1 LDGVI
6 FMAIFRK
13 VHTSFWSD
21 TFISDLDKDKKLF
34 YLYILTNERTTQC
47 GIYEIS
53 KKQISFDLGYSIDTV
68 CKLLQY
74 FIKLGKI
81 RYNEQTKELAVGN
94 WLKYNGST
102 SPKVKSCIDKEFAKV
117 KDRVLIEYIYSI
129 DTHPQEEEEQ
139 EEEQEEEEEQERER
153 KSELFYKVAGHLKL
167 TFEEFAKLKQFGYT
181 DTEIILK
188 LEAIENST
196 NNKNYKS
203 YFLTAKNWLIKD
215 YGIRK
220 VAQNTEPIL
229 DF

>member
-1 LDGVI
+1 MDGVI

-139 EEEQEEEEEQERER
+139 EEEQEEEREK
-153 KSELFYKVAGHLKL
+153 KSESFYKIAGHLKL

-215 YGIRK
+215 YGIRQ

>member
-1 LDGVI
+1 
-6 FMAIFRK
+6 MAIFRK

-139 EEEQEEEEEQERER
+139 EEEQEEEREK
-153 KSELFYKVAGHLKL
+153 KSESFYKVAGHLKL

-215 YGIRK
+215 YGIRQ

>member
-1 LDGVI
+1 
-6 FMAIFRK
+6 MAIFRK

-102 SPKVKSCIDKEFAKV
+102 SPKVKSCIDKEFSKV

-129 DTHPQEEEEQ
+129 DTHPQEEEE
-139 EEEQEEEEEQERER
+139 EEEEQERER
-153 KSELFYKVAGHLKL
+153 KSESFYKVAGHLKL

-196 NNKNYKS
+196 RNKNYKS
-203 YFLTAKNWLIKD
+203 YFLTVKNWLIKD

-220 VAQNTEPIL
+220 VSQNTEIIL

>member
-1 LDGVI
+1 
-6 FMAIFRK
+6 MAIFRK

-102 SPKVKSCIDKEFAKV
+102 SPKVKSCIDKEFSKV
-117 KDRVLIEYIYSI
+117 
-129 DTHPQEEEEQ
+129 
-139 EEEQEEEEEQERER
+139 
-153 KSELFYKVAGHLKL
+153 
-167 TFEEFAKLKQFGYT
+167 
-181 DTEIILK
+181 
-188 LEAIENST
+188 
-196 NNKNYKS
+196 
-203 YFLTAKNWLIKD
+203 
-215 YGIRK
+215 
-220 VAQNTEPIL
+220 
-229 DF
+229 

>member
-1 LDGVI
+1 
-6 FMAIFRK
+6 MAIFRK

-139 EEEQEEEEEQERER
+139 EEEQEEERE
-153 KSELFYKVAGHLKL
+153 KNSESFYKVAGHLKL

-181 DTEIILK
+181 DTEITIK

-196 NNKNYKS
+196 KNKNYKS

-215 YGIRK
+215 YGIRQ

>member
-1 LDGVI
+1 
-6 FMAIFRK
+6 MAIFRK

-34 YLYILTNERTTQC
+34 YLYILTNERTTQY

-139 EEEQEEEEEQERER
+139 EEEQEEEREK
-153 KSELFYKVAGHLKL
+153 KSESFYKIAGHLKL

-203 YFLTAKNWLIKD
+203 YFLTVKNWLIKD

>member
-1 LDGVI
+1 
-6 FMAIFRK
+6 MAIFRK

-139 EEEQEEEEEQERER
+139 EEEQEEEREK
-153 KSELFYKVAGHLKL
+153 KSESFYKVSGHLKL

-196 NNKNYKS
+196 KNKNYKS

-215 YGIRK
+215 YGIRQ